1 MPIKTIKSLDERKR
15 KNIIMVRLVEQQF
28 FKIEKEKKIIRD
40 QMNED
45 IIWRE

>member
-1 MPIKTIKSLDERKR
+1 
-15 KNIIMVRLVEQQF
+15 MVRLVEQQF